1 MDESLEFFLHFD
13 TFIVKESIEENNFF
27 KNIFKPRKKE
37 GQFNIY
43 GVNNDLILIGK
54 EYYRDNY
61 SDFFSFQKYRPYKI
75 SIQTLDGS
83 EILKF
88 KRDKQ
93 CGRQGCFCGIL
104 CCCAIESCHQ
114 DLLIFCGDNTATPRV
129 YLGRVKEEFSWFQPV
144 FKIYDDDNN
153 EQFKIVGH
161 KIKNNS
167 NITNNK
173 MITSQ
178 SLSSYYQMKIYQQQN
193 PHQQQHHQHQQ
204 HQQQS
209 FLNNDQSILNTLSNI
224 ISDGDEIGEI
234 SKLYSGLQQSL
245 FNDKDNIYIDFPPKS
260 TIHQKSILLGALFL
274 INSLYFGLESNTI
287 DENINNNNNNNNKIN
302 NIELNK

>member
-1 MDESLEFFLHFD
+1 MDESLEFFLHFN
-13 TFIVKESIEENNFF
+13 TLIIKESVEENIWF
-27 KNIFKPRKKE
+27 KNLFKSRKKE

-54 EYYRDNY
+54 EYYRD
-61 SDFFSFQKYRPYKI
+61 DCTGWFGFQKYRPYKV

-83 EILKF
+83 EILKL

-93 CGRQGCFCGIL
+93 CGRQGCFCGVL
-104 CCCAIESCHQ
+104 CCCAVESCHQ
-114 DLLIFCGDNTATPRV
+114 DILVYCGDNTATPRV

-161 KIKNNS
+161 KIKNNT
-167 NITNNK
+167 NKTNNK

-178 SLSSYYQMKIYQQQN
+178 SLSSYYQMKIYQQQSTFSSISN
-193 PHQQQHHQHQQ
+193 QEE
-204 HQQQS
+204 S
-209 FLNNDQSILNTLSNI
+209 SSILSTLSNI
-224 ISDGDEIGEI
+224 NSDGDEIGEI
-234 SKLYSGLQQSL
+234 SKLYSGLQHSL
-245 FNDKDNIYIDFPPKS
+245 FNDKDNIYIDFPPNS

-274 INSLYFGLESNTI
+274 INSLYFNLQSNSIST
-287 DENINNNNNNNNKIN
+287 
-302 NIELNK
+302 

>member
-13 TFIVKESIEENNFF
+13 TFIVKESEEENNWF
-27 KNIFKPRKKE
+27 KSILKPRKKE

-61 SDFFSFQKYRPYKI
+61 SDLFSFQKYRPYKI

-93 CGRQGCFCGIL
+93 CGRQGCFCGVL
-104 CCCAIESCHQ
+104 CCCAVEICHQ
-114 DLLIFCGDNTATPRV
+114 DILVFCGDHTATPRV

-178 SLSSYYQMKIYQQQN
+178 SLSSYYQMKIYQQQS
-193 PHQQQHHQHQQ
+193 QL
-204 HQQQS
+204 
-209 FLNNDQSILNTLSNI
+209 LNNDDESILNTLSNI

-274 INSLYFGLESNTI
+274 INSLYFGLE
-287 DENINNNNNNNNKIN
+287 
-302 NIELNK
+302 